1 MKEPRRREPAPP
13 RPLPP
18 FVSPAAGGTRLRVHA
33 VPRASSTGP
42 AGMQGQA
49 LKVRV
54 QAPPEDGRANEAL
67 REWAAEAL
75 GAAKRDVSL
84 VSGASSREKVFFVRG
99 VAPEDAAAA
108 LAPAGA
114 EGEAN

>member
-1 MKEPRRREPAPP
+1 MKSPQRQDSAAPG
-13 RPLPP
+13 PLPP
-18 FVSPAAGGTRLRVHA
+18 FFSPAPGGTRLRLHA

-42 AGMQGQA
+42 AGMQGSA

-67 REWAAEAL
+67 REWAAGAL

-84 VSGASSREKVFFVRG
+84 VSGASSREKTLFVRG

-108 LAPAGA
+108 LSPAGA
-114 EGEAN
+114 ERGAK